1 MIAVPISFL
10 QCPGIQMS
18 VFIIQLTVVLVSSY
32 QIVERDAS
40 TVPRA
45 VLKAILMAA
54 NSEIFK
60 AVTTKSMIFHTV
72 SFSGKVILSHCARL
86 HLARGCEN
94 HVVENPKDYIWWANK
109 RHPRRKMQ
117 ITVTFSFDHN
127 FSIKY
132 HKVIIYPMFSQCVF
146 LLYFLKKIKKKDAL
160 REHFIPGE
168 ASVESVPIHRQAEVI
183 L

>member
-1 MIAVPISFL
+1 
-10 QCPGIQMS
+10 
-18 VFIIQLTVVLVSSY
+18 
-32 QIVERDAS
+32 
-40 TVPRA
+40 
-45 VLKAILMAA
+45 
-54 NSEIFK
+54 
-60 AVTTKSMIFHTV
+60 
-72 SFSGKVILSHCARL
+72 
-86 HLARGCEN
+86 
-94 HVVENPKDYIWWANK
+94 
-109 RHPRRKMQ
+109 MQ